1 MSFEAVL
8 GRIQEI
14 AAAQQQLSVG
24 PLHPG
29 STSANGALQ
38 GTSGTTASAVSSFAD
53 ALTQAQSTPAQI
65 PGVGYPAPATSGVQG
80 AVIPQT
86 AWNPERKP
94 IAAWIAPI
102 LQWASEHGWSGT
114 VTSGYR
120 TYQQQAAINASGAY
134 SAPAGTSNH
143 ETTQYPGGAV
153 DVTDPSQLISVLK
166 NYTGPYKLVGGVLG
180 SVDPEHFSA
189 SGH

>member
-1 MSFEAVL
+1 MSIEAVL

-14 AAAQQQLSVG
+14 AAAQQQLSVRT
-24 PLHPG
+24 PSLA
-29 STSANGALQ
+29 SA
-38 GTSGTTASAVSSFAD
+38 SGTAAV
-53 ALTQAQSTPAQI
+53 
-65 PGVGYPAPATSGVQG
+65 PATSGATPTVATSFANTLAVAQSTSAQPASAGYMAAPGIPG
-80 AVIPQT
+80 AVIPET
-86 AWNPERKP
+86 TWNPQQKP

-102 LQWASEHGWSGT
+102 LGWAAQHGWTGT

-120 TYQQQAAINASGAY
+120 SYAQQASINASGAY

-153 DVTDPSQLISVLK
+153 DVTNPSQLISVLQ
-166 NYTGPYKLVGGVLG
+166 NYTGPEKLVGGVLG

-189 SGH
+189 TGH